1 MSLII
6 QYCEKTP
13 AELEQELLKLIR
25 KYNKLKK
32 SYLMVFFTASNKGIQ
47 SALLEDD
54 DYYVICDFLRSISQ
68 KKIDIFLETPGG
80 SGETAEKIVEYL
92 RAHFQSVNFVICGKA
107 MSAGTILTLSGD
119 EISMTETG
127 SLGPI
132 DAQMR
137 IGRSVL
143 SAFDYISWVE
153 TKMAEAQK
161 NGRLNPVD
169 ATIAAQITPGEL
181 NGVIH
186 AKEYAEDLVKKWLPK
201 YKFKNWDQTKDSK
214 RVVTEEMKVARAEEI
229 AKALTDH
236 SSWRTHGRPLNISEL
251 ERIGLQINS
260 IDSEPEIADVVYR
273 IDIVCRLL
281 TSNTPAY
288 KIFATES
295 GKILKHA
302 TINQGMPIHLP
313 QQNGEAAMVQ
323 IEHRCQRCSK
333 THLLYGKLTEDV
345 NLEKILL
352 AKGFKPFPKNC
363 KLQCECG
370 FENDLTAV
378 KNDIEKRTAK
388 NLRF

>member
-32 SYLMVFFTASNKGIQ
+32 SYLMVYFTASNKGIQ

-92 RAHFQSVNFVICGKA
+92 RAHFQNVNFVICGKA

-201 YKFKNWDQTKDSK
+201 YKFKNWNQTKDSK
-214 RVVTEEMKVARAEEI
+214 RVVTDEMKVARAEEI

-251 ERIGLQINS
+251 GRIGLQINS

-313 QQNGEAAMVQ
+313 QQSGEVTMVQ
-323 IEHRCQRCSK
+323 IEHRCQRCNK

-345 NLEKILL
+345 NLEKMLL